1 MELQLSEKKNEKGES
16 MFVLDTAALERA
28 IQEGTAAAI
37 KSEIKSAIE
46 VEKKEIFDNFDG
58 NIMDKEGKTVVD
70 TSCFYK
76 DFSNRRG
83 GQVDGATLGKMLA
96 ASGGPFLKLS
106 PVMQKF
112 AEHCKQRFNGP
123 FSLQDWNKEVMDW
136 NKKDTM
142 SGLTATDAG
151 ALVPIEFLA
160 IVIEFATAQSRILPA
175 LWRIPMGSM
184 TTRIPQL
191 SQSAGSYFGG
201 IVLYHPDELTSKT
214 ITEPSL
220 TYKEFTAKKL
230 IGLCP
235 LSDELVMDSAINI
248 INYITG
254 VFVRAFQYRTEY
266 EVTTGSGLLGQ
277 MTGILSDA
285 LINLVGRTTVNQIK
299 YDDILNL
306 ESAIDENF
314 VNLTWLTRRATVN
327 YLRKQKDTVGQP
339 IYRDLPPYGGQA
351 LPILDYP
358 VIKTRNVPALG
369 LKGDIVL
376 GDLGFYMWAVRQ
388 EMTIDLSK
396 ERYFEYDATAL
407 RFVIRQDGKPGVS
420 IAFAA
425 LNSTPES

>member
-1 MELQLSEKKNEKGES
+1 MELQLLEKDSK
-16 MFVLDTAALERA
+16 FYLDTGALEKA
-28 IQEGTAAAI
+28 IREGTVQAVKDEVKLAL
-37 KSEIKSAIE
+37 E
-46 VEKKEIFDNFDG
+46 VEKREIFTGGDG
-58 NIMDKEGKTVVD
+58 SLMDKEGKTVVD
-70 TSCFYK
+70 TSYFYK
-76 DFSNRRG
+76 DFLNKRG
-83 GQVDGATLGKMLA
+83 AQVDGTTLGKMLI

-112 AEHCKQRFNGP
+112 AELCKQKFSSP

-142 SGLTATDAG
+142 SGLTMTDAG

-160 IVIEFATAQSRILPA
+160 VVIEFATAQSAILPK

-235 LSDELVMDSAINI
+235 LSDELIMDSAIAI

-254 VFVRAFQYRTEY
+254 VFVRAFQYKTEG
-266 EVTTGSGLLGQ
+266 EVIVGTGLLGE
-277 MTGILSDA
+277 MTGILSDST
-285 LINLVGRTTVNQIK
+285 INLVGRTTNLQVK

-327 YLRKQKDTVGQP
+327 YLRKQKDTTGQP
-339 IYRDLPPYGGQA
+339 VYRDLPPYGGQA

-358 VIKTRNVPALG
+358 VIKTRNLPALG
-369 LKGDIVL
+369 HKGDIIL

-396 ERYFEYDATAL
+396 ERYFEYDATAI
-407 RFVIRQDGKPGVS
+407 RFVMRQDGKPGVS

-425 LNSTPES
+425 LNSTPAS

>member
-1 MELQLSEKKNEKGES
+1 MELQLSEKEGK
-16 MFVLDTAALERA
+16 FYLDTGALETA
-28 IQEGTAAAI
+28 IREGTVQTI
-37 KSEIKSAIE
+37 RSEMKSALE
-46 VEKKEIFDNFDG
+46 VERKEIFTGGDG
-58 NIMDKEGKTVVD
+58 SLMDKEGKTVVD
-70 TSCFYK
+70 TSYFYK

-83 GQVDGATLGKMLA
+83 GQVDGATLGKMLMS
-96 ASGGPFLKLS
+96 SGGPFLKLS

-112 AEHCKQRFNGP
+112 AEHCKQKFSSP
-123 FSLQDWNKEVMDW
+123 FGLQDWNKEVMDW

-142 SGLTATDAG
+142 SGLTTTDAG

-160 IVIEFATAQSRILPA
+160 TVIEFATAQSAILPK

-235 LSDELVMDSAINI
+235 LSDELVMDSAISI

-254 VFVRAFQYRTEY
+254 VFVRAFQYKTET
-266 EVTTGSGLLGQ
+266 EVIAGTGLLGQ
-277 MTGILSDA
+277 MTGILSDGS
-285 LINLVGRTTVNQIK
+285 INLVARTTNLVVK

-339 IYRDLPPYGGQA
+339 VYRDLPPYGGQA

-358 VIKTRNVPALG
+358 VVKTRNVPVLG
-369 LKGDIVL
+369 LKGDIIL

-396 ERYFEYDATAL
+396 ERYFEYDATAI
-407 RFVIRQDGKPGVS
+407 RFVMRQDGKPGVS

-425 LNSTPES
+425 LNSTPDS